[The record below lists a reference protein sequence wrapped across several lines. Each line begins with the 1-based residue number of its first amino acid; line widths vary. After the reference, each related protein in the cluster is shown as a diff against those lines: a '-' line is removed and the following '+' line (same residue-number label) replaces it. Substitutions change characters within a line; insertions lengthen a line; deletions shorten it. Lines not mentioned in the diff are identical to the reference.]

1 MFSAKRLAKKAALPS
16 PMKRLA
22 SKGTVNTPH
31 PHVMMPIGTTHS
43 PAKNAS
49 MHINPPMPA
58 TKPAPTLPMKR
69 LAKKTPTASPM
80 KRMAKKG
87 MR

>member
-49 MHINPPMPA
+49 MHINPPMPPP
-58 TKPAPTLPMKR
+58 KPMAPMKR